1 MSTAETE
8 QQQAE
13 VMPMSAQ
20 TGICGGKILTSVGG
34 VDVSAQQLCANHY
47 AMKYGQTA
55 LIPPLVYEP

>member
-1 MSTAETE
+1 MSSAETE

-20 TGICGGKILTSVGG
+20 TGICGGKALISVGG
-34 VDVSAQQLCANHY
+34 VNVAAENLCANHY